1 MKKFGWTV
9 WGILGLV
16 FAPIGFIFLPIGLMA
31 GSFHSLRASDD
42 LAMFKYVFI
51 GMGTLFL
58 LLGLGFLFGD
68 LLRRHRLRQAYY
80 GGNYV
85 ESQDELLRRI
95 FLPDELLQRLIDYH
109 QRELS
114 RLSYRG
120 PVGIDMMRL
129 SDGRVHPCVEINFRR
144 TMGLLALAL
153 YNKGII
159 GNQLLAGN
167 PRQGFSAQIVD
178 GKLTIVCRS
187 CE

>member
-1 MKKFGWTV
+1 MKKFGWIV

-85 ESQDELLRRI
+85 DARICAIKDIRNVNMNGRHPVVIECSYTDPYGEERIYRSRYIYSSLRE
-95 FLPDELLQRLIDYH
+95 DLI
-109 QRELS
+109 
-114 RLSYRG
+114 G
-120 PVGIDMMRL
+120 KMVPVYIDRMND
-129 SDGRVHPCVEINFRR
+129 S
-144 TMGLLALAL
+144 
-153 YNKGII
+153 I
-159 GNQLLAGN
+159 G
-167 PRQGFSAQIVD
+167 FVD
-178 GKLTIVCRS
+178 VDSVL
-187 CE
+187 